1 LLRLDKS
8 VKHHA
13 TLRRGKELQFGEE
26 VSTYDRR
33 PVVDSCPQ
41 YVVGQGKVTKL
52 NWMPDDSRLF
62 GHSSWLDLGSSGGP
76 VLDASGHVIGV
87 NTLSGKKNRNDAY
100 AVKHYLLEAFLK
112 TNRIEYNTAPS
123 IEKLS
128 RLEIKEKSDK
138 FTLIVKCM
146 R

>member
-1 LLRLDKS
+1 M
-8 VKHHA
+8 
-13 TLRRGKELQFGEE
+13 
-26 VSTYDRR
+26 
-33 PVVDSCPQ
+33 DSCPQ

-52 NWMPDDSRLF
+52 NWILDDSRLF
-62 GHSSWLDLGSSGGP
+62 GHSSWAEPGSSGGP

-87 NTLSGKKNRNDAY
+87 NTISIKDTNDVY
-100 AVKHYLLEAFLK
+100 AVKNYLLEAFLK

-128 RLEIKEKSDK
+128 RSEIKEKSDK
-138 FTLIVKCM
+138 FTLIVRCM